1 MEINNIPQNQNPEH
15 ILKDYQS
22 IKKFLYNIS
31 NDPYNFSVF
40 EKRNTN
46 NKSLNQSDKFNS
58 NIILNNKLNNL
69 MKENLR
75 LKFCLNNIKE
85 IFDKEIKTKI
95 NNINKQNQQIN
106 EEQKNLNENNLLIED
121 LNQKIGIY
129 EKIADEMNRNQNE
142 KINYKNN
149 NDNYEFTLLKEE
161 NKKLKEEINSKDKL
175 IENIKNEI
183 KEKKGLFSE
192 INKIKKE
199 MNNIIQTMENLNNEI
214 EEKDKIIKEL
224 KDNEIPKSRNKI
236 QNKEKEIL
244 LKQIKENREKKL
256 EINKE
261 YENIKL
267 KLMELKNK
275 KEKLKE
281 LSQTSNQILKTALE
295 TKEKI
300 KNEYENYIQNIIEEY
315 EQKIKEENEKK
326 EFNILA
332 QEDKLIIEENE
343 KIKKENEDLMNKIK
357 DFPNLEKKYNE
368 LFKSFAVIQ
377 EENINL
383 KKNLNNDSFSNKNIN
398 NRLSDGEIINPNEN
412 TFRKENKIPQ
422 IKNKEIIYNT
432 DIRREKMSKTLNNN
446 HMSEE
451 LSGIVYYKKKPQQK
465 SVNSSREYPKNMKI
479 SYNNCKNSKEF
490 NINDMEVN
498 NEVQINSLNTD
509 NIKSEN
515 LINESFNLYK
525 PIKEGLLSFNLSKK
539 NYNLVIPENYDN
551 FWNNFEP
558 ENSIQYNTLEG
569 LFIINSKD
577 NQLYY
582 YSSKKNSFCEL
593 FYFNFD
599 HKEGCLFLDNLSKNI
614 IAIGGINTTSV
625 EKFSFETG
633 AMEELPE
640 LSTHRYKMSCCQVGN
655 KIYCFF
661 GISVERKNES
671 LIEYLD
677 LDNISE
683 GWVEIIYQN
692 KTSFN
697 LLTYM
702 SCVNLNDFELLIIG
716 GLIEDNVPNQ
726 KLLYYNVQKNEF
738 IELNKDLPDSDVKRY
753 LFSKN
758 IMFNLFLKDDVISF
772 TNIDDNNQ
780 VHILDNDLKYDLY
793 LAPKL

>member
-75 LKFCLNNIKE
+75 LKFFLNNIKE
-85 IFDKEIKTKI
+85 IFNKEIKTKI

-256 EINKE
+256 EMNKE

>member
-256 EINKE
+256 EMNKE

-343 KIKKENEDLMNKIK
+343 KMKKENEDLMNKIK

-383 KKNLNNDSFSNKNIN
+383 KKNLNNDSFSNKNLN

-716 GLIEDNVPNQ
+716 GLIEDNAPNQ

-738 IELNKDLPDSDVKRY
+738 FELNKDLPDSDVKRY

>member
-256 EINKE
+256 EMNKE

-343 KIKKENEDLMNKIK
+343 KMKKENEDLMNKIK

-671 LIEYLD
+671 LIEYLN

-716 GLIEDNVPNQ
+716 GLIEDNIPNQ

>member
-1 MEINNIPQNQNPEH
+1 
-15 ILKDYQS
+15 
-22 IKKFLYNIS
+22 
-31 NDPYNFSVF
+31 
-40 EKRNTN
+40 
-46 NKSLNQSDKFNS
+46 
-58 NIILNNKLNNL
+58 
-69 MKENLR
+69 
-75 LKFCLNNIKE
+75 
-85 IFDKEIKTKI
+85 
-95 NNINKQNQQIN
+95 
-106 EEQKNLNENNLLIED
+106 
-121 LNQKIGIY
+121 
-129 EKIADEMNRNQNE
+129 
-142 KINYKNN
+142 
-149 NDNYEFTLLKEE
+149 
-161 NKKLKEEINSKDKL
+161 
-175 IENIKNEI
+175 
-183 KEKKGLFSE
+183 
-192 INKIKKE
+192 
-199 MNNIIQTMENLNNEI
+199 
-214 EEKDKIIKEL
+214 
-224 KDNEIPKSRNKI
+224 
-236 QNKEKEIL
+236 
-244 LKQIKENREKKL
+244 
-256 EINKE
+256 
-261 YENIKL
+261 
-267 KLMELKNK
+267 MELKNK